1 MDSQP
6 TFPIISSFVIRFV
19 QADAPGVQ
27 TGSPPRATRG
37 VIRHVQSDREIAFSR
52 WQEALDFI
60 QSFVTLEDSLPE

>member
-1 MDSQP
+1 MDNPP

-19 QADAPGVQ
+19 QADAANPN

-60 QSFVTLEDSLPE
+60 QSFVTLEDKAPE